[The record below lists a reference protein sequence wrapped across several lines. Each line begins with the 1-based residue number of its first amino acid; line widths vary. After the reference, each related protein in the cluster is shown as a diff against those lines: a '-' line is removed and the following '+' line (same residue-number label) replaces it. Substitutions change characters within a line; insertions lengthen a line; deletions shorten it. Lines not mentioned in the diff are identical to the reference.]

1 MRNLSIGTVQT
12 VKVKKGVFASF
23 VNIINTSCLE
33 GVLCI
38 SFFLILK
45 YNKDMRGWSSVAQTG

>member
-12 VKVKKGVFASF
+12 LKVKKGVFASF

-38 SFFLILK
+38 SFFL
-45 YNKDMRGWSSVAQTG
+45 TH